1 MPSSRSWTPRSERS
15 VSKTAELEVKLQQA
29 VDLRLSR
36 RRGPESSEDL
46 SSEGGQTTRG
56 ALSSCTSWES
66 RSLTS
71 RSSTSSTAS
80 LSQPARAGPWH
91 CATSV
96 QGRVRTHQSYAVE
109 LDVVQEINR
118 AELALQGGK
127 RSLWASFSRTPA
139 ERGRASVAG
148 CIKKVVAHHR
158 PGHLGDLDLDYGAG
172 AAWMG
177 ETQLAGDSPAWAL
190 RRALPLPRSRPGWPG
205 LD

>member
-96 QGRVRTHQSYAVE
+96 QGRVREAGTARWETQPVG
-109 LDVVQEINR
+109 L
-118 AELALQGGK
+118 LQPYTCGTGTSK
-127 RSLWASFSRTPA
+127 
-139 ERGRASVAG
+139 RGRVHQEGGRTSS
-148 CIKKVVAHHR
+148 
-158 PGHLGDLDLDYGAG
+158 
-172 AAWMG
+172 AWSSG
-177 ETQLAGDSPAWAL
+177 GP
-190 RRALPLPRSRPGWPG
+190 
-205 LD
+205 